1 MVFLCEKQGGI
12 FMLLGKQTCGQQTP
26 MRKIKSKMFYTVLS
40 VLLLFCA
47 CSVKG
52 NEKEIV
58 NDISSDIQTEL
69 TVCAEESFRNSLKP
83 VFDAFTG
90 KYKIK
95 ISVEWVP
102 ALGSFS
108 TDKSDE
114 RTSYLQRLKTQIL
127 AGDGPDVFIVSTSG
141 TDFDILPNME
151 RLMHNGVFQ
160 ELDKI
165 LIENTFEFEDVN
177 SILLEAG
184 QANGTQYVL
193 PLCFQIDGILLCD
206 TSESNL
212 RMEKDLENMST
223 MQFYS
228 YIDDRY
234 PEWRV
239 QGQWHENLN
248 NNMDAPVN
256 FEDMNV
262 DLFVHELPELLQREV
277 DSLNTKGIYRIPD
290 LNAYLK
296 EGAIID
302 SPNGL
307 PYIWGPVSRYLDY
320 AAMALINRT
329 TPILIPIPNAD
340 GQIYARITGIA
351 AISRNCK
358 NTTASELLLTFLIS
372 DRWQKKGTDVGST
385 VLYGFPIKKSAMKS
399 WFQDE
404 TLTYLDKLPC
414 ERLNGQT
421 LESFIIWYDKIE
433 GAYFSFRPKEIAQL
447 IYTNAETEQR
457 ISVEELKKVE
467 EILKRQLSE

>member
-1 MVFLCEKQGGI
+1 
-12 FMLLGKQTCGQQTP
+12 
-26 MRKIKSKMFYTVLS
+26 
-40 VLLLFCA
+40 
-47 CSVKG
+47 
-52 NEKEIV
+52 
-58 NDISSDIQTEL
+58 
-69 TVCAEESFRNSLKP
+69 
-83 VFDAFTG
+83 
-90 KYKIK
+90 
-95 ISVEWVP
+95 
-102 ALGSFS
+102 
-108 TDKSDE
+108 
-114 RTSYLQRLKTQIL
+114 
-127 AGDGPDVFIVSTSG
+127 
-141 TDFDILPNME
+141 
-151 RLMHNGVFQ
+151 
-160 ELDKI
+160 
-165 LIENTFEFEDVN
+165 
-177 SILLEAG
+177 
-184 QANGTQYVL
+184 
-193 PLCFQIDGILLCD
+193 
-206 TSESNL
+206 
-212 RMEKDLENMST
+212 
-223 MQFYS
+223 
-228 YIDDRY
+228 
-234 PEWRV
+234 
-239 QGQWHENLN
+239 
-248 NNMDAPVN
+248 MDAPVN

-320 AAMALINRT
+320 AAMTLINRT